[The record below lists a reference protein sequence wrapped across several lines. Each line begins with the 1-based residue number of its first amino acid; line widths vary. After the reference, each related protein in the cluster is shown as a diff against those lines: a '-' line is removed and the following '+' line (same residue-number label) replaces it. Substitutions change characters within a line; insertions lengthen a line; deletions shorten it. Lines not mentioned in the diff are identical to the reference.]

1 MVSWLDCKTRL
12 ATPLKA
18 RDDSLRPQ
26 RLGPRLAGRRV
37 SCSAN
42 IGRGGCT
49 GRGTAAPKGT
59 VRVGQAVAL
68 GSLTVAGRMKDH
80 VIKGN
85 TLLERS
91 GRVLGSSRA
100 SSHKTSPRLGVAVSL

>member
-1 MVSWLDCKTRL
+1 MISWPDFKTSL

-26 RLGPRLAGRRV
+26 GLGLRFAGKRV
-37 SCSAN
+37 ACSAA
-42 IGRGGCT
+42 IRRGGCT
-49 GRGTAAPKGT
+49 SRGTAAPKGT
-59 VRVGQAVAL
+59 IRVGQAIAL
-68 GSLTVAGRMKDH
+68 GSLAVASRMKDH

-100 SSHKTSPRLGVAVSL
+100 SSHKTSP

>member
-1 MVSWLDCKTRL
+1 MVSWLDYKTRL

-26 RLGPRLAGRRV
+26 RLGLRLAGKRV
-37 SCSAN
+37 PCSAT

-49 GRGTAAPKGT
+49 SSGTAPPKGT
-59 VRVGQAVAL
+59 VRVRQAVAFGNL
-68 GSLTVAGRMKDH
+68 AVAGCMKDY

-91 GRVLGSSRA
+91 GRVLGSSGA
-100 SSHKTSPRLGVAVSL
+100 SSHKTSPRLGVAVRL